1 MATEVRETEKKYEFE
16 PGAVLPDLDDLPGVA
31 QESAMTDQKL
41 DADYYDTADLR
52 LIRAGVTLR
61 RRRGGSD
68 QGWHLKLPLNGAS
81 RREIQ
86 LPLGRGRQVPAELAR
101 LVRAYARGETL
112 RPVAKIT
119 TTRRGRALLDGA
131 GESLAAVTTDDVTAQ
146 TMGESVTVTRW
157 REVEVELTSGGPGLL
172 AAADKRL
179 RRSGLRP
186 AGHAAKLEQALA
198 GQLPAADR
206 ERRRLT
212 PGSAAGEL
220 ALSYARSQ
228 AAIVQSLDPMI
239 RRDEPDSVHDMRVAI
254 RRLRSTLKSAGKDMG
269 MPAAGRLRAELKW
282 LGGVLGE
289 ARDNEVLASYLRARL
304 AEVPAEQ
311 VMGPVQARV
320 SAYFAPRAASARAA
334 LLEALDSGRYLT
346 LLNDLDRALRGP
358 LPGQKA
364 RQPAADVWP
373 AAVRRARRRV
383 RRRARRAARSPAGRP
398 RRPPCTRPGRRR
410 RTPGTSPRRQ
420 ARRAGPKDRRVARRM
435 KKLQSVLGDH
445 HDAVVA
451 RDTARDI
458 GVRAHRVGEN
468 AFSFGVLHERCQR
481 EADILE
487 EQTKR
492 QWARAFGPE
501 YGRWAH

>member
-186 AGHAAKLEQALA
+186 AGHAAKLERALA

-206 ERRRLT
+206 ERRHLT

-228 AAIVQSLDPMI
+228 AAIV
-239 RRDEPDSVHDMRVAI
+239 
-254 RRLRSTLKSAGKDMG
+254 
-269 MPAAGRLRAELKW
+269 
-282 LGGVLGE
+282 
-289 ARDNEVLASYLRARL
+289 
-304 AEVPAEQ
+304 
-311 VMGPVQARV
+311 
-320 SAYFAPRAASARAA
+320 
-334 LLEALDSGRYLT
+334 
-346 LLNDLDRALRGP
+346 
-358 LPGQKA
+358 
-364 RQPAADVWP
+364 
-373 AAVRRARRRV
+373 
-383 RRRARRAARSPAGRP
+383 
-398 RRPPCTRPGRRR
+398 
-410 RTPGTSPRRQ
+410 
-420 ARRAGPKDRRVARRM
+420 
-435 KKLQSVLGDH
+435 
-445 HDAVVA
+445 
-451 RDTARDI
+451 
-458 GVRAHRVGEN
+458 
-468 AFSFGVLHERCQR
+468 
-481 EADILE
+481 
-487 EQTKR
+487 
-492 QWARAFGPE
+492 
-501 YGRWAH
+501 